1 MRNKFP
7 QGCNVVQENN
17 KCIDAERTFGE
28 EEEGNYQEEEWKE
41 RIEKQI
47 RREEER
53 WEFVLR
59 DGGWDSP
66 ELCALHRC
74 TNW

>member
-1 MRNKFP
+1 M
-7 QGCNVVQENN
+7 QENN

-41 RIEKQI
+41 SIEKKFS
-47 RREEER
+47 REEER

-59 DGGWDSP
+59 DGG
-66 ELCALHRC
+66 
-74 TNW
+74 